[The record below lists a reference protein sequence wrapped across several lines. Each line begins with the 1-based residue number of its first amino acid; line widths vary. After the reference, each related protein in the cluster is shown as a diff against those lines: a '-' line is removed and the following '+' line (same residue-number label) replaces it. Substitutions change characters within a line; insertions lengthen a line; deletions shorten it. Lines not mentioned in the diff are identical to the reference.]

1 MDTVTASVSLS
12 AIRALGASWVVEQRS
27 RMTRIE
33 RSEISSCLLQ
43 DVSWPCPP
51 YEGIMLVPAQ
61 VLWQPEPTQTQQFP
75 WPGDTSV
82 VSYCTQPRQGEK
94 LVSRR
99 GIRWILNVSS
109 NNNTLKYKNLRLNWP
124 SYSKNIKF
132 SNAEHMI
139 DFPEIIWRYLKCNS
153 AKSETLESGTGFMAW
168 IFCKYSTLETLSVL
182 SGV

>member
-1 MDTVTASVSLS
+1 MATVTASVSLS
-12 AIRALGASWVVEQRS
+12 AIRAPGASWVVEQRS

-33 RSEISSCLLQ
+33 RSEISSCLLW

-51 YEGIMLVPAQ
+51 YEGIMLVPPPA
-61 VLWQPEPTQTQQFP
+61 LWQPEPTQTQQFP

-99 GIRWILNVSS
+99 GIRRILNVDS
-109 NNNTLKYKNLRLNWP
+109 NNIFKYQNLCLSWP
-124 SYSKNIKF
+124 CFYSKNIKF
-132 SNAEHMI
+132 SNGHMI
-139 DFPEIIWRYLKCNS
+139 DFPEIIWRYLKWNS

-182 SGV
+182 SVV